1 MADDVTPSDVEARRF
16 DIARRGYD
24 RAQVDEYLL
33 GLIDELKRLK
43 IELEERKTKELK
55 VGLDDPEALALE
67 LGTIGG
73 EIATILESAR
83 AAADGMRGRAAADAD
98 EWRTSTEQETRTLA
112 DDASE
117 QSQSMRAAAWNE
129 GSSMLASSVAEA
141 KSQVEAAQEDA
152 LFIRAEAEREAIRRT
167 GDAKRDSEELI
178 RAARLESEEMIER
191 VRGESEGI
199 LAAASQQAEQAQER
213 ARALEDRRAKLLSE
227 LESTRASIGQLEE
240 EIDSKRQALEAPEP
254 VVVPEPDPRT
264 HHSGDSGS
272 VRIVAPSKSRKLK
285 PVDAEELV
293 ADVVAL
299 RSSMQV
305 DIEPE
310 AIPASEPE
318 VVPPPEPV
326 LIETVAV
333 IAPPPV
339 DVTDDAAQAT
349 DEKMKEDDPVTSD
362 EGSTSSGDSR
372 TPESSADEIGT
383 LFASLREDTASQP
396 EVSVESEAADVV
408 IASETDGAVSNNS
421 ESETVVEHEDT
432 PSDEVGGDG
441 SGSSLDGSTDPEVLD
456 AELIPLQNAALKD
469 IKRTL
474 VDLQNDALEHLRT
487 DPDWVPKKT
496 FTNKFKVPF
505 GELAVGITES
515 KDDDG
520 AAKEF
525 SADLNAAVVGA
536 IVKGR
541 ESGAGNR
548 EVASSVSRVFRMW
561 RADESERRVVDAALA
576 LSQRSTH

>member
-1 MADDVTPSDVEARRF
+1 VYAGTLPRMADDVTPNDVKARRF
-16 DIARRGYD
+16 DVARRGYD

-33 GLIDELKRLK
+33 GLADELERLESK
-43 IELEERKTKELK
+43 LEERKTKELK

-98 EWRTSTEQETRTLA
+98 EWRSSTENETRTLA
-112 DDASE
+112 DDAAE

-129 GSSMLASSVAEA
+129 GSSMLTSSVAEA
-141 KSQVEAAQEDA
+141 KSHVEAAQEDA
-152 LFIRAEAEREAIRRT
+152 LFIRAEAEREAIRLT
-167 GDAKRDSEELI
+167 GDSKRDGEELI
-178 RAARLESEEMIER
+178 RAARLESEEMIEK
-191 VRGESEGI
+191 VRGESDGI

-213 ARALEDRRAKLLSE
+213 ARALEDRRAELLSE

-240 EIDSKRQALEAPEP
+240 EIDSKKLALEAPEP
-254 VVVPEPDPRT
+254 VAESEPDPRI

-299 RSSMQV
+299 RSSKQV
-305 DIEPE
+305 VPEPE
-310 AIPASEPE
+310 LIPESEPE
-318 VVPPPEPV
+318 IVPPPEPV
-326 LIETVAV
+326 LVEAVAV

-339 DVTDDAAQAT
+339 EVMDEAPQET
-349 DEKMKEDDPVTSD
+349 DEISREEDPVTAN
-362 EGSTSSGDSR
+362 EGLTASNDTPG
-372 TPESSADEIGT
+372 PESSADEIGT
-383 LFASLREDTASQP
+383 LFASLREDTADQP
-396 EVSVESEAADVV
+396 VVSVESDAADVV
-408 IASETDGAVSNNS
+408 IASES
-421 ESETVVEHEDT
+421 EMLAEDEDI
-432 PSDEVGGDG
+432 PSDEQEEDG
-441 SGSSLDGSTDPEVLD
+441 PGSSMDEATDPEVLD
-456 AELIPLQNAALKD
+456 AELIPLQNAALKE

-496 FTNKFKVPF
+496 FTNEFKAPF

-525 SADLNAAVVGA
+525 SADLNAAVVGV
-536 IVKGR
+536 IVKAR

-561 RADESERRVVDAALA
+561 RADESERRVVDSALA